1 MHKLIASPMQ
11 APRSSA
17 VGLLTLAG
25 AAVESTLRSNPP
37 TPNSPVRI
45 LIMNSLPRRKLRHL
59 TPITDVVLPGS
70 GKTVM
75 AITVLRFCSV
85 RLPAAAR
92 LPGRQSPRPCDR
104 RPPQPPAGR
113 PRRRRQTA
121 KRHMPLRWHRA
132 LTACAAG
139 AADETDPSTRRDCV
153 DDVACCR
160 HRSRQGDDDAL
171 GRRKSVARQSR
182 RGFPPAREAALV
194 CRRARPYTRHI
205 P

>member
-75 AITVLRFCSV
+75 AITVLRFCSN
-85 RLPAAAR
+85 
-92 LPGRQSPRPCDR
+92 PGRF
-104 RPPQPPAGR
+104 
-113 PRRRRQTA
+113 QT
-121 KRHMPLRWHRA
+121 
-132 LTACAAG
+132 
-139 AADETDPSTRRDCV
+139 S
-153 DDVACCR
+153 
-160 HRSRQGDDDAL
+160 
-171 GRRKSVARQSR
+171 
-182 RGFPPAREAALV
+182 
-194 CRRARPYTRHI
+194 
-205 P
+205 